1 MTATQEKKIKNYLKS
16 NPDSTKTSVAK
27 ATGIWLSTVCSII
40 NELEER
46 KEVKVYRVT
55 NQVHLVSLNICH

>member
-1 MTATQEKKIKNYLKS
+1 MTTAQEKKIKSFLKN
-16 NPDSTKTSVAK
+16 NPESTKTAIAK
-27 ATGIWLSTVCSII
+27 GTKIWLSTVCSII

-55 NQVHLVSLNICH
+55 NRVHLVSLATGH